1 MLRRLLPFLLL
12 LLILVVAC
20 MPDLSDPEIQ
30 HAVIQTL
37 TATAWTPTPSATP
50 APNTSGIVDI
60 LNNAMIGSDPLEET
74 IDAKFSVVDSQVLL
88 DESTKQALTL
98 QIDVDCEWVFSDGCT
113 PEESFVVLMRA
124 FRANGRIFKKICDD
138 IPPTILRLHVVTFD
152 HMVRRGMLAASW
164 DDVTEYV
171 AGGINGNQFGSRTVR
186 ITGTPGG

>member
-1 MLRRLLPFLLL
+1 MLRRLLPFLLVIL
-12 LLILVVAC
+12 LVLLVAC

-98 QIDVDCEWVFSDGCT
+98 QIDVDCEWIFSDSCT
-113 PEESFVVLMRA
+113 PEGSFVVLMRA
-124 FRANGRIFKKICDD
+124 FRANDRIFKKICDD
-138 IPPTILRLHVVTFD
+138 IPPTILHLHVVTFD
-152 HMVRRGMLAASW
+152 RMVRRGMLAASW

-171 AGGINGNQFGSRTVR
+171 TGGINGNQFGSRTVQT
-186 ITGTPGG
+186 TGTQ